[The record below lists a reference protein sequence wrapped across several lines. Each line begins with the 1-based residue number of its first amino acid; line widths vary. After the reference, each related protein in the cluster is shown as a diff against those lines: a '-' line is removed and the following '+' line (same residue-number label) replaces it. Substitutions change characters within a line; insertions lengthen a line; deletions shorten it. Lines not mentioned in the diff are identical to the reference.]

1 MWKISLRIVCA
12 LSFGVAVLSGLCSCN
27 KNRENTA
34 DELIY
39 VTADSA
45 LTKPVGRLLMLY
57 QWGRKYGQ
65 TYCAPF
71 FGGTEDID
79 KDSPE
84 ILDIVLDQTVSAA
97 VGSSGTEADR
107 KKFYEVTFAP
117 YDWCSDADH
126 NDLWNKGTEAS
137 PSKNDPYD
145 PCPSGLRV
153 PTKRELNV
161 LIDFY
166 DAGKV
171 YWTTDGSIP
180 GEEGKGFKATCSST
194 AVQCCSCLHQG
205 AVTAITGS
213 QATEA
218 DMAATGL
225 RWSAESHRTTSISV
239 PEAGSGM
246 TTCIR
251 TAFQCVA
258 SRSRFS

>member
-1 MWKISLRIVCA
+1 MWKVSLRIVCTLSLGMA
-12 LSFGVAVLSGLCSCN
+12 LLSGLCSCN

-84 ILDIVLDQTVSAA
+84 ILEIVLDQTVSAA

-145 PCPSGLRV
+145 PCPNGWRV

-166 DAGKV
+166 QDGKV

-180 GEEGKGFKATCSST
+180 GEEGKGFKGNVFFHGSSVLFLPASGCRYGDHVVAGDRGGYGCYWSSLVSGVT
-194 AVQCCSCLHQG
+194 SNDFYFGARGGFWYDDLH
-205 AVTAITGS
+205 S
-213 QATEA
+213 Y
-218 DMAATGL
+218 
-225 RWSAESHRTTSISV
+225 SFSV
-239 PEAGSGM
+239 R
-246 TTCIR
+246 CI
-251 TAFQCVA
+251 VA
-258 SRSRFS
+258 